1 MGMAE
6 IVRDRFADSIAVKQ
20 KAAQTLS
27 VEIAQAVA
35 EIVCSLRD
43 GNKLLLCGNGGSAA
57 DAQHIAAEFVGRF
70 ILERAPVP
78 AIALNTNSSTITA
91 IGNDYSYDEVF
102 SRQVKAFAKDG
113 DVFIGISTSGNSE
126 CVIQA
131 AQVAREYGVFTI
143 SLTGEHGGRLSECVD
158 LALRVPSYV
167 TARIQETHI
176 TIGHIICELVE
187 SELFAHAVV

>member
-131 AQVAREYGVFTI
+131 AQVAREYGAFTI

-158 LALRVPSYV
+158 LALRVPSSV